1 MTFKED
7 VIAFGVLAVAVV
19 GFAWWAKNKIA
30 DAIPETVKEGAQAT
44 GQIVGLA
51 ADAILHPLE
60 TFGVTPGASGSWEK
74 TSPAENSNDPTSN
87 NDYGIN
93 FNLF

>member
-19 GFAWWAKNKIA
+19 GFAWWAKNKIV
-30 DAIPETVKEGAQAT
+30 DAIPQTVKDGAEAT
-44 GQIVGLA
+44 GQMAILA
-51 ADAILHPLE
+51 GDAILHPLD
-60 TFGVTPGASGSWEK
+60 TFGVTPGASGTWSK
-74 TSPAENSNDPTSN
+74 TTPYDNSNDAASN
-87 NDYGIN
+87 NDSGIN

>member
-19 GFAWWAKNKIA
+19 GFAWWAKNKIS
-30 DAIPETVKEGAQAT
+30 DAIPETVKDGAEAT
-44 GQIVGLA
+44 GKLAGLA

-60 TFGVTPGASGSWEK
+60 TFGVSPGANGTWS
-74 TSPAENSNDPTSN
+74 TTTPYENPNDPTSN